1 MDSNYEAQKQLTR
14 QRLAARHEQAA
25 AERALR
31 QGRSEQNGRLKRF
44 FLSLF
49 RRSRRPEK
57 RTGERPLPSARIAIS
72 GKGKR

>member
-31 QGRSEQNGRLKRF
+31 EGRSAQNGRLKQ
-44 FLSLF
+44 LLLYLF
-49 RRSRRPEK
+49 RQSERRGSKQQKSSP
-57 RTGERPLPSARIAIS
+57 RPAIA
-72 GKGKR
+72 GKGKG

>member
-31 QGRSEQNGRLKRF
+31 QGRSEQNSRLKQF

-49 RRSRRPEK
+49 RRSGSPEK
-57 RTGERPLPSARIAIS
+57 HTGAQKSPSARLAIS